1 MKDRIMETHHHQYEA
16 VIVGA
21 GGAGLT
27 AALYAARRGTQIGV
41 ISKLYP
47 MRSHTGAAQGGI
59 GAALGSMEEDHWE
72 WHMFDT
78 VKGSDYLGDQDA
90 IELMTREA
98 PQAIYELEH
107 MGLPFDRTPEG
118 KIMQRPFGGHTRNY
132 GEAPVRRCCHAA
144 DRTGHMIIQTLYQ
157 NCIKEGITFFDEFHL
172 LDLLIEGNV
181 CRGLVAYEIRTGEL
195 HIFHTKAVMLATGGC
210 GRLWSFTSNAH
221 ALTGDGLAIPYRR
234 GVPLE
239 DMEFFQFHPTG
250 LYPLGFLITEGVR
263 GEGGILINGQGERFM
278 ERYAPTIKD
287 LAPRDMVSRAI
298 YLEIREGRGI
308 GGKDYVHLDA
318 THLGKEVIETKLPE
332 IASFSRTYVGI
343 DPVKE
348 PMPVKPTA
356 HYVMGGI
363 PTDVDAQVIVDDR
376 KTPIVGL
383 YSAGECACVSVHG
396 ATRLGCNSL
405 LDLIVFGKRGGIKLA
420 EYVKGADFAPLPPA
434 PEGWAVSQIERFMT
448 SQGQEKIAPLRA
460 EMQELMMRDV
470 GVFRMEQPLQQAL
483 ETLKAL
489 KARYQE
495 TRIDDHGRCFNTDL
509 LEAIELGNLLELAE
523 VTTAGALLRQ
533 ESRGAHSREDFPK
546 RDDANWLKHT
556 LARKAEDRIEFSFK
570 PVSIIKFQPKERK
583 Y

>member
-1 MKDRIMETHHHQYEA
+1 MEIHHHQYEA

-27 AALYAARRGTQIGV
+27 AALYAARRGAQIAV
-41 ISKLYP
+41 ISKLHP
-47 MRSHTGAAQGGI
+47 MRSHTGSAQGGI

-90 IELMTREA
+90 IELMAREA
-98 PQAIYELEH
+98 PQTIYELEH

-172 LDLLIEGNV
+172 LDLLIEDPV
-181 CRGLVAYEIRTGEL
+181 CRGLIAYEIRTGEL

-221 ALTGDGLAIPYRR
+221 SLTGDGLAIPYRR

-263 GEGGILINGQGERFM
+263 GEGGILINGKGERFM

-308 GGKDYVHLDA
+308 NGKDYVYLDA
-318 THLGKEVIETKLPE
+318 TKLGREVIEKKLPE
-332 IASFSRTYVGI
+332 IADFARTYVGI

-356 HYVMGGI
+356 HYLMGGI

-376 KTPIVGL
+376 KMPLVGL
-383 YSAGECACVSVHG
+383 YAAGECACVSVHG

-405 LDLIVFGKRGGIKLA
+405 LDLIVFGKRGGIKIA
-420 EYVKGADFAPLPPA
+420 EYVKGADFAPLPPE
-434 PEGWAVSQIERFMT
+434 PEGWAVREIERVMK
-448 SQGQEKIAPLRA
+448 SQGKEKIAPLRA

-470 GVFRMEQPLQQAL
+470 GVFRMEEHLQQVL
-483 ETLKAL
+483 EALKAL
-489 KARYQE
+489 KERYQE
-495 TRIDDHGRCFNTDL
+495 ARIDDHGRCFNTDL

-523 VTTAGALLRQ
+523 VTTASALLRT
-533 ESRGAHSREDFPK
+533 ESRGAHTREDFPK
-546 RDDANWLKHT
+546 RDDTNWLKHT
-556 LARKAEDRIEFSFK
+556 LARQVNDRIEFSFK
-570 PVSIIKFQPKERK
+570 PVVITKFQPKERK

>member
-1 MKDRIMETHHHQYEA
+1 METHHHQYEA